1 MITVQ
6 TLIDALPLSVFHLD
20 DPDRPVEGGYCGDLL
35 SWVMG
40 RAQSGNVWLTVM
52 GNLNAIAVAAL
63 ADVSGIVLCEDSALD
78 PDAKKRAG
86 MQGIPVYG
94 CSPNLYQTAV
104 SVYEQI
110 SGLADI

>member
-40 RAQSGNVWLTVM
+40 RAPAGGAWLTIMSNV
-52 GNLNAIAVAAL
+52 NVAAVAAL
-63 ADVSGIVLCEDSALD
+63 ADTACVVLAEGVVPDPPLLD
-78 PDAKKRAG
+78 RAKA
-86 MQGIPVYG
+86 QGITLLGTGLSVFD
-94 CSPNLYQTAV
+94 CAV
-104 SVYEQI
+104 RLGPLLE
-110 SGLADI
+110 A

>member
-40 RAQSGNVWLTVM
+40 RAPAGGAWLTIMSNV
-52 GNLNAIAVAAL
+52 NVAAVAAL
-63 ADVSGIVLCEDSALD
+63 TDVSCVILAEDVVPDPPLLD
-78 PDAKKRAG
+78 RART
-86 MQGIPVYG
+86 QGITLLG
-94 CSPNLYQTAV
+94 TGL
-104 SVYEQI
+104 SVYDCACRLG
-110 SGLADI
+110 GLLGETGL